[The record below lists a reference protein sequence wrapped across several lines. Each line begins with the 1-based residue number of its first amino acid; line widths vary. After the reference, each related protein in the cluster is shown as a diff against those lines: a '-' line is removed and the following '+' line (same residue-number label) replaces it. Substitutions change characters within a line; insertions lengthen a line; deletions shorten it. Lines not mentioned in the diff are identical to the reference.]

1 MMELLKDYQ
10 KVNVPVREFQILYN
24 SLNLLVHLTSY
35 PQIWLTTTVLQPLLI
50 GLAYSLGLSGTEL
63 TGVTAMRS
71 YSS

>member
-1 MMELLKDYQ
+1 MELLKDYQ